1 MANFTG
7 FTQEGLNFLQD
18 AWINNS
24 RVWFEEH
31 RSIYDNDLIKP
42 FRLLVTITAMFFR
55 LYHVDNFSS

>member
-24 RVWFEEH
+24 RVWF
-31 RSIYDNDLIKP
+31 
-42 FRLLVTITAMFFR
+42 
-55 LYHVDNFSS
+55 DNFTNSS